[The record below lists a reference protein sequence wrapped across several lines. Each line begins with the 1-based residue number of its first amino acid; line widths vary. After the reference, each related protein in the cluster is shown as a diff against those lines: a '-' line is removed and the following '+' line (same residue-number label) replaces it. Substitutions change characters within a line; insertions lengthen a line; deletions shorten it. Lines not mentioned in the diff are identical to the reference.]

1 MKAKVLL
8 IAMIALGMVMT
19 GCGDTTE
26 ETGNVETNTGA
37 LDSDNDGLTD
47 DEERELGT
55 NPNNPDSDGDG
66 INDGDEVE
74 QGTNP
79 LDADDAEPPCDPD
92 TPEILDGLDNDC
104 DGQVDEGFDDQQE
117 CNANVDCAPGQSCIE
132 GVCMGDEPLGCGADA
147 DCARGEVC
155 VRNVCMPAQD
165 DCIDSDGDGFCI
177 EDGDCDDT
185 NPDVGPGA
193 VEVRDGLDNDCD
205 GLVDE
210 ENNNML
216 ECNSDA
222 DCAPSEFCLDGV
234 CQGEREGCAD
244 DADCARGEICSMN
257 VCIPANGD
265 CIDNDGDGFCIEDG
279 DCDDNNPDVGPGAV
293 EVRDG
298 LDNDCDGQVDEEGG
312 DLECNA
318 DNDCAR
324 GEACFD
330 GICRPDNNML
340 ECNADDDCARGE
352 ICARGLCIPERD
364 ECFDNDGDGFCIED
378 GDCNDDDPQINPSA
392 PEERDGI
399 DNNCNGM
406 VDEGGNNMACRTD
419 NECAPGQSCIE
430 GICR

>member
-205 GLVDE
+205 G
-210 ENNNML
+210 
-216 ECNSDA
+216 
-222 DCAPSEFCLDGV
+222 
-234 CQGEREGCAD
+234 
-244 DADCARGEICSMN
+244 
-257 VCIPANGD
+257 
-265 CIDNDGDGFCIEDG
+265 
-279 DCDDNNPDVGPGAV
+279 
-293 EVRDG
+293 
-298 LDNDCDGQVDEEGG
+298 QVDEEGG